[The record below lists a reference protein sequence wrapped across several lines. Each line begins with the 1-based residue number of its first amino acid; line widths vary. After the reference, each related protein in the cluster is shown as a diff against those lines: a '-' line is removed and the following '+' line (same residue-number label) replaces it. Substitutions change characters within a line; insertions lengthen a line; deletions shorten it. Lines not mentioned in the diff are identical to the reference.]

1 MTSKAAPGSVHAD
14 MSVKDVAAYL
24 GVTKRTVYTMTTDG
38 RHPRHTN
45 SADHIIR
52 FRRNEVDAA
61 ADADRHCAL
70 NSSRHVTPKTQRRAV
85 RHRRNKSDESEFA
98 STP

>member
-1 MTSKAAPGSVHAD
+1 MTSKAAPGSAPD

-38 RHPRHTN
+38 RLK
-45 SADHIIR
+45 AYKLGDHIIR

-61 ADADRHCAL
+61 LTPIDTVTELVA
-70 NSSRHVTPKTQRRAV
+70 NVTPKTQRRAV